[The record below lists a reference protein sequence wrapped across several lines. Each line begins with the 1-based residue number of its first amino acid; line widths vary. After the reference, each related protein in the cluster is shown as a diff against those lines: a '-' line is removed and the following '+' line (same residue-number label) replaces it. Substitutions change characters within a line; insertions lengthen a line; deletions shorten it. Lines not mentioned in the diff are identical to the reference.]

1 MSELKKSVRMA
12 PLRQLEEMKEQR
24 QLKAFVVARET
35 LQLEA
40 AKLQQLLD
48 YSREYENQATKE
60 GRKGIYATR
69 LQSYHKFISRL
80 NDAVAQQEA
89 SVLAARTELQVK
101 ETEWLEQRG
110 TAKSMANLIERF
122 ETQEKRVIEKQ
133 EQKTSDELSLAR
145 YRLSAEF

>member
-1 MSELKKSVRMA
+1 MA